1 MPVVDTEVLF
11 AINPKDPR
19 HQHAMRIFK
28 EISSLTAPD
37 TALLEFQTVLRA
49 RGTTPSEVKI
59 ALLALHEAL
68 RRNHVEEVKT
78 MNTSLLALQCELE
91 ERYGLSYFDSL
102 MAASALVLDHKV
114 VSDDDAFDRVS
125 DLKRLPLSKTR

>member
-1 MPVVDTEVLF
+1 MPVADTEVLF

-28 EISSLTAPD
+28 EISSLKAPD

-49 RGTTPSEVKI
+49 HSITPSEVKM

-91 ERYGLSYFDSL
+91 ERYRLSYFDSL
-102 MAASALVLDHKV
+102 IAASALVLDRKV
-114 VSDDDAFDRVS
+114 VSDDEAFNRLP
-125 DLKRLPLSKTR
+125 DLKRIPLSKTR

>member
-1 MPVVDTEVLF
+1 MPVADTEVLF

-49 RGTTPSEVKI
+49 RGTTPSEVKM

-68 RRNHVEEVKT
+68 RRNHMEEVKT
-78 MNTSLLALQCELE
+78 VNTSLLALQCELK

-102 MAASALVLDHKV
+102 IAASALVLDRQI
-114 VSDDDAFDRVS
+114 VSDDEAFNRLP
-125 DLKRLPLSKTR
+125 DLKRIPLSKTR

>member
-1 MPVVDTEVLF
+1 MPIADTEVLF
-11 AINPKDPR
+11 AINPKDSR

-49 RGTTPSEVKI
+49 HNIAPSEVKI

-91 ERYGLSYFDSL
+91 EQYGLSYFDSL
-102 MAASALVLDHKV
+102 IAASALITDRKV
-114 VSDDDAFDRVS
+114 VSDDNAFNRVPE
-125 DLKRLPLSKTR
+125 LKRIPLSKTG